1 MSKAEKAADP
11 VAAPVVDKQLRLQS
25 VTLALDFH
33 KNNGG
38 MMNANQLLD
47 NANKIL
53 NYIEGNSNV

>member
-1 MSKAEKAADP
+1 MSKTEKAADP
-11 VAAPVVDKQLRLQS
+11 VAAPIVDKQLRLQS
-25 VTLALDFH
+25 VTLALEFH

-53 NYIEGNSNV
+53 NYIEGTTNV